1 MTDLELLQNLEAWVA
16 NLGEDTKILRK
27 ALDSDGISRDAKKYL
42 LGGLSYMLR
51 KVDII
56 PDYLGGIGV
65 LDDAAVMRV
74 SAKLAVEAGMPNAGE
89 GIKKLISED
98 EMTRLLFDNLYDG
111 FVSYVKRLPEE
122 RIRNRNADHI
132 LDEAGCMD
140 QFDRELED
148 EIRGYTAKPL
158 GQNDRTIREFRSFI
172 KSKVR

>member
-1 MTDLELLQNLEAWVA
+1 MNELELLQKLEAWVA
-16 NLGEDTKILRK
+16 NLGEDTKILRT
-27 ALDSDGISRDAKKYL
+27 ALDSEGISRDAKKYL

-65 LDDAAVMRV
+65 LDDAAVMRI

-89 GIKKLISED
+89 GVKRLVAED

-122 RIRNRNADHI
+122 RIRNRNSDHI
-132 LDEAGCMD
+132 LDEAGCLD

-148 EIRGYTAKPL
+148 EIRGYSAKPL

>member
-1 MTDLELLQNLEAWVA
+1 MNDTELLLKLEAWVA
-16 NLGEDTKILRK
+16 NLGEDTKVLRK
-27 ALDSDGISRDAKKYL
+27 ALDSQGISRDSKKYI

-74 SAKLAVEAGMPNAGE
+74 SAKLALEAGVPAADDDF
-89 GIKKLISED
+89 KRLVD
-98 EMTRLLFDNLYDG
+98 DDHMTRLLFDNLYDG
-111 FVSYVKRLPEE
+111 FVNYVKRLPDE

-132 LDEAGCMD
+132 LDEAGCME

-148 EIRGYTAKPL
+148 EIRGYSPKPL

>member
-1 MTDLELLQNLEAWVA
+1 MTETELLQKLDLWVKNLA
-16 NLGEDTKILRK
+16 EDTQVMRR
-27 ALDSDGISRDAKKYL
+27 ALDSAAITREAKKFI

-74 SAKLAVEAGMPNAGE
+74 SAKLAMDAGVPNA
-89 GIKKLISED
+89 D
-98 EMTRLLFDNLYDG
+98 AAFARLVSDDTLVRELFADMYDT
-111 FVSYVKRLPEE
+111 FVNYVRKLPEE

-132 LDEAGCMD
+132 LDEEGCLD

-148 EIRGYTAKPL
+148 EIRGYTPKPL
-158 GQNDRTIREFRSFI
+158 GDNERTIREFRSYI

>member
-1 MTDLELLQNLEAWVA
+1 MTDTELLTKLEAWVA

-27 ALDSDGISRDAKKYL
+27 ALDSQGISRDSKKYL

-74 SAKLAVEAGMPNAGE
+74 SAKLAVEAGMPNVDE
-89 GIKKLISED
+89 GIKRLISED

-111 FVSYVKRLPEE
+111 FVTYVKRLPEE

-148 EIRGYTAKPL
+148 EIRGYSPKPL

-172 KSKVR
+172 KSKVH

>member
-1 MTDLELLQNLEAWVA
+1 MTETELLQKLDPWVKNLA
-16 NLGEDTKILRK
+16 EDTQVMRR
-27 ALDSDGISRDAKKYL
+27 ALDSSDITREAKRFI

-74 SAKLAVEAGMPNAGE
+74 TAKLALDAGVPNA
-89 GIKKLISED
+89 D
-98 EMTRLLFDNLYDG
+98 VAFARLAADDTLVRELFADMYDT
-111 FVSYVKRLPEE
+111 FVNYVRKLPEE

-132 LDEAGCMD
+132 LDEEGCLE

-148 EIRGYTAKPL
+148 EIRGYTPKPL
-158 GQNDRTIREFRSFI
+158 GDNERTIREFRSFI

>member
-1 MTDLELLQNLEAWVA
+1 MTELELLQKLEAWVA

-27 ALDSDGISRDAKKYL
+27 ALDSQDISRDAKKYL
-42 LGGLSYMLR
+42 LGGMSYMLR

-65 LDDAAVMRV
+65 LDDAAVMRL
-74 SAKLAVEAGMPNAGE
+74 SAKLAVEAGMPNADE
-89 GIKKLISED
+89 GIKRMVADD
-98 EMTRLLFDNLYDG
+98 ELTRALFDNLYDG
-111 FVSYVKRLPEE
+111 FVTYVQRLPEE

-132 LDEAGCMD
+132 LDEPGCLD

-148 EIRGYTAKPL
+148 EIRGYTPKPL